1 LHKGQ
6 YALIVRVLIFKIRTL
21 LATPAIVVQNTVPA
35 VFSLPQRKGDFISLV
50 KRLSDIFLQS
60 SDELVLENVS
70 LSLRYLS
77 DGDHSRAP
85 DGSLQL
91 KNITQELRDRLV
103 DLFADTPSDGSESE
117 ASSKRKRR
125 STGKSPSKRRR
136 GDSPSSRAS
145 TANVTD
151 DEDDGIDEA
160 TTPVETEYGIY
171 LNLMRFRILFQRCN
185 LSPYLQDDD
194 GGGASDDD
202 DGVEAICSVIADGLA
217 KRLNARKPSAAKD
230 DVTEDG
236 SAIAST
242 ITKHTSIWDK
252 DEKNIAM
259 ITARGV
265 EEGLNLIT
273 TATARKLRE
282 VMEEESLVVDDFDDD
297 IMEEVNED
305 DEDDEIEDHVVL
317 RLRDRAIALIEL
329 CYEQFVEDSAIGED
343 DESIATHYTDD
354 QKAFAMRVQIVGA
367 RAATDLR
374 SLFPKEFAHAASPLL
389 RAFAIV
395 NDGRLIGGFVRC
407 LRSKEEM
414 LRANDQ
420 AKEED
425 MMGNDTLLL
434 PIART
439 LAYNWKE
446 GNRREAG
453 VALAHLTG
461 SGDKAHSL
469 MSTLSKVLKKND
481 PVRYL
486 EAQMA
491 SLRQSV
497 SLGLSKRGALPIF
510 LFSSLFLTI
519 LIFVPVL
526 FIFSTVL
533 ENILPSV

>member
-1 LHKGQ
+1 M
-6 YALIVRVLIFKIRTL
+6 
-21 LATPAIVVQNTVPA
+21 
-35 VFSLPQRKGDFISLV
+35 
-50 KRLSDIFLQS
+50 
-60 SDELVLENVS
+60 LENVA

-103 DLFADTPSDGSESE
+103 DLFADMPSDGSQSE

-125 STGKSPSKRRR
+125 STDKAPSKRRR
-136 GDSPSSRAS
+136 GESPSSRAS
-145 TANVTD
+145 TANVTNE
-151 DEDDGIDEA
+151 EDDGIDESSTA
-160 TTPVETEYGIY
+160 VEIEHGVY

-194 GGGASDDD
+194 GDASDDD

-230 DVTEDG
+230 DVTEG
-236 SAIAST
+236 ESTVAST
-242 ITKHTSIWDK
+242 STKHTSIWDK
-252 DEKNIAM
+252 DEKNMAM
-259 ITARGV
+259 ITARAV
-265 EEGLNLIT
+265 EQGLKLIE
-273 TATARKLRE
+273 TATGWKLHE
-282 VMEEESLVVDDFDDD
+282 VMEEESLVLDDDDDD
-297 IMEEVNED
+297 IMEEVNGDDDDD
-305 DEDDEIEDHVVL
+305 DESEDHVVL

-329 CYEQFVEDSAIGED
+329 CYEQFVEDSPIDD

-354 QKAFAMRVQIVGA
+354 QKTFATFVQIVA
-367 RAATDLR
+367 SRAATDLR
-374 SLFPKEFAHAASPLL
+374 SLFPKELAHSASPLL
-389 RAFAIV
+389 RSFAIV

-414 LRANDQ
+414 LRANDG
-420 AKEED
+420 AEEED
-425 MMGNDTLLL
+425 MVGNDTLLL
-434 PIART
+434 PITRV
-439 LAYNWKE
+439 LAFNWKE

-461 SGDKAHSL
+461 SGDNAHSL
-469 MSTLSKVLKKND
+469 MSALSKVLKKND

-497 SLGLSKRGALPIF
+497 SQDLSSTMDSGAPFYFLWCFSFLIPLLTSILSIF
-510 LFSSLFLTI
+510 LFHFLAFCFFSLKTGSKTNQRSLVI
-519 LIFVPVL
+519 CQLML
-526 FIFSTVL
+526 K
-533 ENILPSV
+533 

>member
-1 LHKGQ
+1 MHH
-6 YALIVRVLIFKIRTL
+6 
-21 LATPAIVVQNTVPA
+21 TVPT

-60 SDELVLENVS
+60 SEETVLENVS

-103 DLFADTPSDGSESE
+103 DLFADMTSDGSQSE
-117 ASSKRKRR
+117 ASSKRMRR
-125 STGKSPSKRRR
+125 SSGKTPSKRRR
-136 GDSPSSRAS
+136 GESPSSRTS
-145 TANVTD
+145 TVNVTD
-151 DEDDGIDEA
+151 DEDDGIDESSTA
-160 TTPVETEYGIY
+160 VEIEHGIY

-194 GGGASDDD
+194 GDASDDD

-230 DVTEDG
+230 DVTEG
-236 SAIAST
+236 ESTVAST
-242 ITKHTSIWDK
+242 STKHTSIWDK
-252 DEKNIAM
+252 DEKNMAM
-259 ITARGV
+259 ITARAV
-265 EEGLNLIT
+265 EQGLKLIK
-273 TATARKLRE
+273 TATSWKLHE
-282 VMEEESLVVDDFDDD
+282 VMEEESLVLDDDDDD
-297 IMEEVNED
+297 IMEEVNDDDDDD
-305 DEDDEIEDHVVL
+305 DESEDHIVL

-329 CYEQFVEDSAIGED
+329 CYEQFVEDSPVGDD
-343 DESIATHYTDD
+343 DESIVTHYTDD
-354 QKAFAMRVQIVGA
+354 QKTFATYVQIVA
-367 RAATDLR
+367 SRAATDLR
-374 SLFPKEFAHAASPLL
+374 SLFPKEWAHAASPLL

-407 LRSKEEM
+407 LRSKEDM
-414 LRANDQ
+414 LRANDG
-420 AKEED
+420 AEEED
-425 MMGNDTLLL
+425 MVGNDTLLL
-434 PIART
+434 PISRV
-439 LAYNWKE
+439 LAFNWKE

-461 SGDKAHSL
+461 SGDNAHSV
-469 MSTLSKVLKKND
+469 MSALSKVLKKND

-497 SLGLSKRGALPIF
+497 SQDLSIAMESGLLSI
-510 LFSSLFLTI
+510 FSSL
-519 LIFVPVL
+519 VL
-526 FIFSTVL
+526 FFLYHCLFFHLPHSSWRSAFSV
-533 ENILPSV
+533 